1 MTIVPGISRSGITI
15 ACGLGLKL
23 DRESSA
29 KFSFLLSTPIIFGAT
44 VLKIKDIF
52 NLANGQQNVSLLVG
66 FIVSAVIG
74 FLAIHY
80 LLSYV
85 RRHTFNIFVVY
96 RLIFSIIIF
105 VVRRA

>member
-1 MTIVPGISRSGITI
+1 MNLIQSVVIGVIQ
-15 ACGLGLKL
+15 GLG
-23 DRESSA
+23 E
-29 KFSFLLSTPIIFGAT
+29 FLLISSSGH
-44 VLKIKDIF
+44 L
-52 NLANGQQNVSLLVG
+52 
-66 FIVSAVIG
+66 IVIPW
-74 FLAIHY
+74 

>member
-1 MTIVPGISRSGITI
+1 MAIVPGISRSGITI

-52 NLANGQQNVSLLVG
+52 NLANGQQNVSFLVG
-66 FIVSAVIG
+66 FIVSAVIS

-85 RRHTFNIFVVY
+85 RRHTVNIFVVY
-96 RLIFSIIIF
+96 RLFFSIIIF